1 MCWTARCLPKAYGP
15 MEEGQDL
22 DLGPLVDTDVDSD
35 NSAIFVQVLKDNVT
49 LDDLANLFK

>member
-1 MCWTARCLPKAYGP
+1 

-35 NSAIFVQVLKDNVT
+35 NSAIFLQVLNDNVT